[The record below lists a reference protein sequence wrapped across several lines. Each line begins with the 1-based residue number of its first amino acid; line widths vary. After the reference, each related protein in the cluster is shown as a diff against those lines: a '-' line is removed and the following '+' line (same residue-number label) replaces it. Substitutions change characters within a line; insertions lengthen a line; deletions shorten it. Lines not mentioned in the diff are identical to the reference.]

1 MSTLTRRVS
10 TTLAA
15 LSLLPAAALAQA
27 APGEDGP
34 WIIRGGTV
42 VTGTGERL
50 ANTSILVRNGRIE
63 GLGANVSA
71 PNAKVID
78 ATGKFVYPGMID
90 ANTPIGLVEISGVQ
104 TMTMRSEMGEFNPHL
119 RALVALN
126 LDSELLGVTRMN
138 GVTSVITSPSGG
150 VISGQAA
157 LINTSGWTWEDLG
170 VRRTAGIV
178 INLPGAGGGGGRG
191 GGGRGGRG
199 GGGGG
204 GASTAAATAQLSAFM
219 RASKDYHTARA
230 GGSSKVDLIYEPMR
244 ALFAREIPA
253 LIPAG
258 SEAGIRQAIEFGDQ
272 WGIKVVI
279 IGGAQ
284 AWRVRSLLAQKQVPV
299 VLSSIQSNPG
309 GDAPYDEIYA
319 QPGLLAEAGV
329 KFAFSTG
336 GGSNARHVPLH
347 AALAVAY
354 GLPPETA
361 LKALTIWPAEMFGA
375 ERDIGSIAQGKM
387 ANFFIATGDPL
398 DLRTQ
403 ITEVFIKG
411 RLAPDDDRH
420 NRLYLKYKSRPL
432 PQRVIVP

>member
-1 MSTLTRRVS
+1 MSTTLRRVS

-15 LSLLPAAALAQA
+15 LSLLPAATLAQA

-34 WIIRGGTV
+34 WVIRGGTV

-50 ANTSILVRNGRIE
+50 TNTSILVRNGRIE
-63 GLGANVSA
+63 QMGANVSA

-78 ATGKFVYPGMID
+78 ATGKFIYPGMID

-104 TMTMRSEMGEFNPHL
+104 TMTMRSEMGQFNPHL

-126 LDSELLGVTRMN
+126 LDSELLGVTRMS
-138 GVTSVITSPSGG
+138 GVTSVITSPTGG
-150 VISGQAA
+150 LISGQAA

-191 GGGRGGRG
+191 GGGGGGGRG
-199 GGGGG
+199 GGG
-204 GASTAAATAQLSAFM
+204 APAAGSSVAELNAFM
-219 RASKDYHTARA
+219 RVAKDYHVARTA
-230 GGSSKVDLIYEPMR
+230 GSAKVDLIYESMR
-244 ALFAREIPA
+244 PLFAREVPA
-253 LIPAG
+253 LIPA
-258 SEAGIRQAIEFGDQ
+258 SNEAGIRQAVEFGDQ

-279 IGGAQ
+279 MGGAQ
-284 AWRVRSLLAQKQVPV
+284 AWRVRTLLAQKQVPV
-299 VLSSIQSNPG
+299 VLSSIQSSPQANS
-309 GDAPYDEIYA
+309 PYDEVYA
-319 QPGLLAEAGV
+319 QPGLLHEAGV

-336 GGSNARHVPLH
+336 GGSNARHVGLH
-347 AALAVAY
+347 AALAIAY
-354 GLPPETA
+354 GLPKDAA

-387 ANFFIATGDPL
+387 ANFLIATGDPL

-403 ITEVFIKG
+403 ITDVFIRG

-432 PQRVIVP
+432 PARVIVP